1 MSRFFAADISQ
12 LARADLIETLDYEAI
27 LAAQK
32 SWVTA
37 RWDEARVARPDLPE
51 LDTLALE
58 TEPIT
63 IILEAIAYRET
74 LLRALVNDKARA
86 VLLAYATGTDL
97 DHLGAL
103 FATAR
108 REIASGVMQSDAEYR
123 EEIQLAP
130 EAYSIAGPEG
140 AYVYFGRR
148 AHASICDA
156 AALNPHSNRID
167 IVLLARDQQGT
178 ASDAAISAV
187 HAALSARTTRP
198 LTDEV
203 HVRSAS
209 ISPIDVAI
217 TIRLRQGPAPEVV
230 QARALQFVNA
240 YLASRRKIGLAV
252 RVDGLIGAARAA
264 GDIEQVVVNSPTHD
278 VDPGSYG
285 TVIASSVVIA
295 VEVI

>member
-12 LARADLIETLDYEAI
+12 LARADLIETIDYEAI
-27 LAAQK
+27 LAEQK
-32 SWVTA
+32 AWVTA
-37 RWDEARVARPDLPE
+37 RWSELRVSRPDLPE
-51 LDTLALE
+51 LDTLVLE

-63 IILEAIAYRET
+63 IILEAVAYRET

-108 REIASGVMQSDAEYR
+108 REIATGVMQSDTEYR

-130 EAYSIAGPEG
+130 EAFSTAGPEG
-140 AYVYFGRR
+140 AYVYFARR

-156 AALNPHSNRID
+156 AALNPNSNRID
-167 IVLLARDQQGT
+167 IVLLSREPGGI
-178 ASDAAISAV
+178 ASDAAITAV
-187 HAALSARTTRP
+187 RAALSAKTTRP
-198 LTDEV
+198 LTDDV

-209 ISPIDVAI
+209 IAPVDVAI
-217 TIRLRQGPAPEVV
+217 TLRLRQGPAPEVV
-230 QARALQFVNA
+230 QARALGFVNA
-240 YLASRRKIGLAV
+240 YLAARRKIGLAV

-264 GDIEQVVVNSPTHD
+264 GDIEQVVVQSPAHD
-278 VDPGSYG
+278 VDPGAYG
-285 TVIASSVVIA
+285 AVIASAVAVG
-295 VEVI
+295 VEVV